1 MENGKLKIENDK
13 IDFKKL
19 SKFSRHAPRY
29 TSYPT
34 AVEFK
39 ELKPEDII
47 PFLQNSVKPLSLY
60 FHLPFCR
67 SACYFCGCNVV
78 YTSKADKRKKYIEY
92 LKKELDIWANYLDT
106 TRLVRQLHFGGGT
119 PTFFTPDELEEIY
132 ELIYSF
138 FKNFENDAEISVE
151 IDPRFFS
158 REHMNVMKKYGV
170 NRISFGVQDFNEE
183 TQKAINRIQSFEL
196 TKNAVDMARSAGI
209 NSINIDL
216 IYGLPFQKLETFKK
230 TLESVKKLNP
240 DRVAVFNYAHV
251 PWMKKGMR
259 KIDETTLP
267 NPEEKLKIFKYVID
281 FFEGNGYK
289 MVGMDH
295 FAKPED
301 ELFKAI
307 EKGELHRNFQ
317 GYTTKGGADL
327 IGIGLT
333 SISETDESYFQN
345 YKDLKNYERAID
357 EGKLPVFRGVVL
369 NEEDKIRKYVIMEMM
384 ANFSF
389 DIKRFEEKF
398 GIDFKEKFKNEL
410 KEMQEFVDEGL
421 VEITDDKI
429 TVNKT
434 GSLLIRNIVL
444 PFDEYFKKMKNQK
457 VFSKSV

>member
-1 MENGKLKIENDK
+1 MSG

-34 AVEFK
+34 AVEFRD
-39 ELKPEDII
+39 LTPEDII
-47 PFLQNSVKPLSLY
+47 DELKSDKPLSLY

-78 YTSKADKRKKYIEY
+78 YTSKADKRRKYIDY
-92 LKKELDIWANYLDT
+92 LKRELDIWAKYLDT
-106 TRLVRQLHFGGGT
+106 SRMVRQLHFGGGT
-119 PTFFTPDELEEIY
+119 PTFFTPEELEEIY
-132 ELIYSF
+132 EIIYSH
-138 FKNFENDAEISVE
+138 FKNFEDDAEISVE

-158 REHMNVMKKYGV
+158 QKHMDVMRKYGV

-183 TQKAINRIQSFEL
+183 TQKAVNRIQPFDL
-196 TKNAVDMARSAGI
+196 TKEAVDIARAAGI
-209 NSINIDL
+209 DSINVDL
-216 IYGLPFQKLETFKK
+216 IYGLPFQTLETFKK
-230 TLESVKKLNP
+230 TLELVKELDP
-240 DRVAVFNYAHV
+240 DRLAVFNYAHV
-251 PWMKKGMR
+251 PWLKKGMR

-267 NPEEKLKIFKYVID
+267 SPEEKLKIFKYVID
-281 FFEGNGYK
+281 FFENNGYK

-295 FAKPED
+295 FAKPDD

-327 IGIGLT
+327 IGFGLT
-333 SISETDESYFQN
+333 SISETENAYFQN
-345 YKDLKNYERAID
+345 YKDLKNYEKAID
-357 EGKLPVFRGVVL
+357 EGKLPTFRGVIL

-398 GIDFKEKFKNEL
+398 GIDFFKKFENEIKEL
-410 KEMQEFVDEGL
+410 QEFVDEGL
-421 VEITDDKI
+421 VEITPEKI
-429 TVNKT
+429 SVNKT
-434 GSLLIRNIVL
+434 GTLLIRNIVL

-457 VFSKSV
+457 VFSKSI

>member
-92 LKKELDIWANYLDT
+92 LKKELDIWAKYLDT

-281 FFEGNGYK
+281 FFEENGYK

-333 SISETDESYFQN
+333 SISETDDAYFQN

-357 EGKLPVFRGVVL
+357 ERKLPTFRGVIL

-398 GIDFKEKFKNEL
+398 DIDFKEKFKNEL

-457 VFSKSV
+457 VFSKSI